1 MKEPRIPKPGEIYK
15 HFKDKHYQII
25 TIATHSENREL
36 MVVYQ
41 ALYGDFKTYV
51 RPLEMFISEV
61 DHMKYPDVTQK
72 YRFELQSSFEDIL
85 YGNEKRIEESV
96 KLEKLSEVEKVAVEA
111 AKDKAKSDLE
121 TTLDQA
127 KQNFNQLGVDGNKAV
142 QEAVPV
148 DNSQDVDPASQNH
161 IEAETDGNVNSILM
175 EFLDQTSYSKKLEVL
190 LFHKK
195 HMNDRL
201 VNDMAVALDIAVD
214 EGPLETRIQGLI
226 NCLSAMSRFEH
237 RRLR

>member
-1 MKEPRIPKPGEIYK
+1 MIERRIPKPGEIYK
-15 HFKDKHYQII
+15 HFKNKQYQII

-51 RPLEMFISEV
+51 RPLEMFVSEV
-61 DHMKYPDVTQK
+61 DHIKYPDVAQK
-72 YRFELQSSFEDIL
+72 YRFERQCSFEEIL
-85 YGNEKRIEESV
+85 YGNEQGVGESV
-96 KLEKLSEVEKVAVEA
+96 KLEKRNEAEILDVVNQLAVE
-111 AKDKAKSDLE
+111 
-121 TTLDQA
+121 
-127 KQNFNQLGVDGNKAV
+127 GNKEV
-142 QEAVPV
+142 QEAASV
-148 DNSQDVDPASQNH
+148 DIRHDSDPASQNH
-161 IEAETDGNVNSILM
+161 METEVAENVNSILM

-195 HMNDRL
+195 HLNDRL
-201 VNDMAVALDIAVD
+201 INDMAVALDVAID